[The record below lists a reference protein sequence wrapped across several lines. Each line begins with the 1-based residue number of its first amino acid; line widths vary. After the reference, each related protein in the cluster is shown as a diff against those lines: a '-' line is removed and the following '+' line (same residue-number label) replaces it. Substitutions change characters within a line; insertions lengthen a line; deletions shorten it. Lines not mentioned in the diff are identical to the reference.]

1 MLAYISGTIACRFG
15 KYVRSLGRSTNED
28 LQRGMPGAA
37 VKGMICNF

>member
-37 VKGMICNF
+37 VKGMICKF